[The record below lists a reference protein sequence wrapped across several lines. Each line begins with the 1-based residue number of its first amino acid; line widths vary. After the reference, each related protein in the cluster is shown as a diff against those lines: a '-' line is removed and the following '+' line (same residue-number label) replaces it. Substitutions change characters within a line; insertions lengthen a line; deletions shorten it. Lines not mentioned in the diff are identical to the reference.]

1 LQLIPEHKSW
11 NVLVIPPSESLASYQ
26 IGIRQPLEELKRRGL
41 VQYQT
46 LEEDMVTDSQLSDF
60 DTIVFLRNTSL
71 RAYRLMNRAK
81 QAGKQ
86 TVYSIDDHFLHLPPN
101 RGFGAAMK
109 EPERRA
115 TFIQFL
121 SNAGLVRVGSPY
133 FAEHIRSNFNPR
145 VVCIEA
151 GVDFAWIDQADDS
164 PPVDEIVIGYEGSVK
179 EDDFAEVI
187 PALKQVLKQYGRRVR
202 LEFHNYIPESLKGLR
217 RVTLLPGGHEYRA
230 YLHVLASSG
239 WCIGLAPL
247 RETLYNCCK
256 SNNKYREY
264 SACGIAGI
272 YSDIPTYSDCVA
284 DRETGLLVPHH
295 TEGWLQGLQLLIE
308 NDRLREHIRT
318 NARRKVRK
326 RYTIERC
333 ADGWL
338 THIFR
343 RDGG

>member
-1 LQLIPEHKSW
+1 MVPEQKCW
-11 NVLVIPPSESLASYQ
+11 NVLVIPPSENLASYQ

-46 LEEDMVTDSQLSDF
+46 MEEGLVTDSMLSDF
-60 DTIVFLRNTSL
+60 DTVVFLRNTSL

-121 SNAGLVRVGSPY
+121 TNAQLVRVGSPF
-133 FAEHIRSNFNPR
+133 FAEHIRASFNRR

-151 GVDFAWIDQADDS
+151 GVDFAWIDQADAS
-164 PPVDEIVIGYEGSVK
+164 PPKDEIVIGYEGSVK
-179 EDDFAEVI
+179 EDDFTEVI

-202 LEFHNYIPESLKGLR
+202 MEFHNYIPEALEGHR
-217 RVTLLPGGHEYRA
+217 RVKLLPGGYEYRA

-239 WCIGLAPL
+239 WSIGLAPL
-247 RETLYNCCK
+247 RDTLYNRCK

-264 SACGIAGI
+264 SACSIAGI
-272 YSDIPTYSDCVA
+272 YSDIPTYSDCVSH
-284 DRETGLLVPHH
+284 RETGLLVPHD
-295 TEGWLQGLQLLIE
+295 TEGWLQGLQTLIE
-308 NDRLREHIRT
+308 NDRLREHIRKK
-318 NARRKVRK
+318 ARREVRK

-338 THIFR
+338 THILR